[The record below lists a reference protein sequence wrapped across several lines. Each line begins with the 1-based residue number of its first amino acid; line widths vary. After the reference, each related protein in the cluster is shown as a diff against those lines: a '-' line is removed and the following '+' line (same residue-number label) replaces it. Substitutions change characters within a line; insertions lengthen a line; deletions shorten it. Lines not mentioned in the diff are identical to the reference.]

1 MTVRE
6 RRNVTLTRFAA
17 IVITTFVLFPFV
29 YVLLT
34 SFKLGQ
40 SFYSSTIFPRE
51 FTLQNYKKLFTETNF
66 FIWMKNSIIMGS
78 SSGIITVIIT
88 MFGGYAF
95 SRLRF
100 PGKKYGILFLMIIQM
115 LPTSVAM
122 VAYFRMLQIL
132 GLINTLTG
140 IILILGFGNTAFGI
154 WIMRNY
160 LISIPKDLD
169 EAAYIDGASHWQTFW
184 KIIFPLMLP
193 ILATQFILTFIG
205 VYNEYM
211 LSVLLLFD
219 PKKYPI
225 GVGVKSF
232 LSGNYSVNWTIFC
245 AASVIGSLPI
255 IVIFFLLQKHITEGL
270 TRGAVKS

>member
-255 IVIFFLLQKHITEGL
+255 IVIFFLLQKHITEEIG
-270 TRGAVKS
+270 RAHV

>member
-1 MTVRE
+1 MNSRE
-6 RRNVTLTRFAA
+6 KKNLLFTRI
-17 IVITTFVLFPFV
+17 IVILLTIIILFPFV

-40 SFYSSTIFPRE
+40 SFYTSSIFPKE
-51 FTLQNYKKLFTETNF
+51 FTLQNYKKLFSETNF
-66 FIWMKNSIIMGS
+66 LIWMKNSVIMGIS
-78 SSGIITVIIT
+78 AAIISVIIT

-100 PGKKYGILFLMIIQM
+100 PGKKYSILLLLIIQM

-122 VAYFRMLQIL
+122 VAYFRMLQFF
-132 GLINTLTG
+132 GLLNTLTG
-140 IILILGFGNTAFGI
+140 LILILGCGNAAFGI

-160 LISIPKDLD
+160 LISIPRDLD

-184 KIIFPLMLP
+184 KIIFPLMFP

-205 VYNEYM
+205 IYNEYM

-219 PKKYPI
+219 PKKYPL

-245 AASVIGSLPI
+245 AASIIGSLPI
-255 IVIFFLLQKHITEGL
+255 MIIFLLLQKYITEGL
-270 TRGAVKS
+270 TRGAVKA